1 MKNPSQNKFVKLPKT
16 FLKMQDRWKDFSPH
30 TIALMLKISFSL
42 LAAIL
47 FLRLTMEVQTN
58 TGSLQAFDESVL
70 RWVETLRTPFRNIM
84 IVDIT
89 ALGGLALNFILGLL
103 AVVIFILS
111 RDPAAAIHLTLTT
124 VGGFII
130 SIFMKGFVHRPRPEI
145 IPQLIHASG
154 FSYPSGHSITS
165 AAVYLTMAILACRH
179 FKSYKA
185 RVLLLGLSGL
195 IIALISFSRI
205 YIGVHYPS
213 DTMSGA
219 LIGIAWALFMAALF
233 SKVHFG
239 KKSR

>member
-1 MKNPSQNKFVKLPKT
+1 MKKKSTAKLFKI
-16 FLKMQDRWKDFSPH
+16 QDRWKNFSPH
-30 TIALMLKISFSL
+30 TIAIMLKTSFALISI
-42 LAAIL
+42 IL
-47 FLRLTMEVQTN
+47 FFRLTMEVQ
-58 TGSLQAFDESVL
+58 GHGVSLQTFDESVL
-70 RWVETLRTPFRNIM
+70 RWVETLRTPFMNVM

-89 ALGGLALNFILGLL
+89 ALGGLALNFVLGIL
-103 AVVIFILS
+103 AIIIFLLS
-111 RDPAAAIHLTLTT
+111 RDPAAAIHLALTT
-124 VGGFII
+124 AGGFVI
-130 SIFMKGFVHRPRPEI
+130 SMMTKSLILRPRPEI
-145 IPQLIHASG
+145 IPKLIHASG

-185 RVLLLGLSGL
+185 RVILLGLAGTV
-195 IIALISFSRI
+195 IALISFSRI

-239 KKSR
+239 KKNI